1 MKKAFILML
10 LVLLLVILGLNVTMV
25 FPTLETDAYISPN
38 KDAIFM
44 NTNIY
49 FVYKDALRTEN
60 RRIKVIDS
68 DYERA
73 VIDAIIKGPK
83 NIAYGSL
90 FDSGVGVLSV
100 DYANNTC
107 YVNLP
112 QEVLLSSEWQ
122 SERLDLYLWSV
133 VNSLT
138 EIKRVFKVQFLVDG
152 ERLSERVIGY
162 SLDEPLSR
170 LERLNYVKERTP
182 ADAVVEFIDNI
193 TATRYDLAYEL
204 LSENSKFVYDF
215 NDFVKYANSLGDETF
230 GFTRDMYFTKTYSD
244 YWIIY
249 IEFLKNVENKEFQS
263 HFYKNW
269 HVNLESGNYKIDLL
283 TN

>member
-1 MKKAFILML
+1 MKKAFILIL
-10 LVLLLVILGLNVTMV
+10 LTLFLIILGLNMTMV
-25 FPTLETDAYISPN
+25 FPKLEAEAYISPS
-38 KDAIFM
+38 KGAIFM

-60 RRIKVIDS
+60 RRIEVIDN
-68 DYERA
+68 DYEKA
-73 VIDAIIKGPK
+73 VIDAIIEGPK
-83 NIAYGSL
+83 NTAYGSL
-90 FDSGVGVLSV
+90 FDSGIDVISV

-107 YVNLP
+107 YVNLTREILVSP
-112 QEVLLSSEWQ
+112 KWQ

-138 EIKRVFKVQFLVDG
+138 EIKRVFQVQFLVDG

-162 SLDEPLSR
+162 RLDEPLSR
-170 LERLNYVKERTP
+170 LESLNYVKERTP

-204 LSENSKFVYDF
+204 LSENTKFIYDF

-244 YWIIY
+244 YWIVY
-249 IEFLKNVENKEFQS
+249 IEFLKNVDNKEFQS

-269 HVNLESGNYKIDLL
+269 HVNQEGGGYKIDLL